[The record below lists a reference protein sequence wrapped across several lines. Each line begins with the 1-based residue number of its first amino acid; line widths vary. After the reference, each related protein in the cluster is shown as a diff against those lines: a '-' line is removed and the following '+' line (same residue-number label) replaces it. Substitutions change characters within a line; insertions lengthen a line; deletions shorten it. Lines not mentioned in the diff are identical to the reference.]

1 MKKKKQ
7 TKRNHLF
14 LIGLVGGKK
23 KKTVSAF
30 RMSFSHLCLHTDSDN
45 VSFYVKLNLS
55 CLIVY
60 TLYCIYIICAPC
72 NLFSS
77 NFQINRRGMPPK
89 GGGEILFACPV
100 RKVLQPI
107 QFTDPG
113 KIKRIRGTAYPSLTF
128 FLNKIAFKG
137 KK

>member
-14 LIGLVGGKK
+14 LIGLVGGK